1 VSASLAERL
10 ADLAEP
16 ERLQLL
22 SALPPD
28 EVERCLSE
36 WQFWARPEQLSPDG
50 QWTVWAIIT
59 GRGWGKTRT
68 GAEWILD
75 RCEAFAAL
83 GVKHYVALVGRT
95 AADVRDVMINGE
107 SGLRECAERRGYRLV
122 HVESRREVTIAE
134 LGTTMTTYSAEEP
147 DQLRGPSKHSAW
159 CDEPAA
165 WTHKVDAEGNT
176 AWSNLMFTLRL
187 DPPSSSGMVPQ
198 VVVTTTPKPIELVIE
213 WFRRAGVIPDDD
225 GELREP
231 DPSLTLTRG
240 SLYDNI
246 GNLSPAFVELV
257 TGQYGGTLLGAQEI
271 GGELLTAVEGAL
283 WQPEY
288 IGPHRV
294 NAAPDLRRCVVAVDP
309 PGSWKR
315 SSAECGIVAAGIG
328 RAARMPSAELVA
340 EAKRMGLVAELH
352 AQTQHAYVL
361 ADASVRGKTETWAAA
376 AVALY
381 RGLGADAIV
390 GEVNYGGDM
399 VRAAVHAID
408 PTIPFSPVTASRGK
422 RIRAE
427 PVSLLY
433 AKGRV
438 HHVGTFGLLE
448 SQMLTWTDAPGQPSP
463 DRLDA
468 AVWAISEL
476 LPHINQ
482 QPARSKTAAR
492 ERVPTGAAAARRS
505 AAGSASAVRLP
516 GARRR

>member
-1 VSASLAERL
+1 MSASLAERL
-10 ADLAEP
+10 ADLPEP

-22 SALPPD
+22 GSLPQD
-28 EVERCLSE
+28 ELERCLSD
-36 WQFWARPEQLSPDG
+36 WQFWARPEQLSPEG

-59 GRGWGKTRT
+59 GRGWGKTRS
-68 GAEWILD
+68 GAEWVLD
-75 RCEAFAAL
+75 RCELFAAH
-83 GVKHYVALVGRT
+83 GVRHYVALVGRT
-95 AADVRDVMINGE
+95 AADVRDVMIHGE
-107 SGLRECAERRGYRLV
+107 SGLAECAERRGYTLR
-122 HVESRREVTIAE
+122 HVESRREVTIDG
-134 LGTTMTTYSAEEP
+134 LNVTMTTYSAEEP
-147 DQLRGPSKHSAW
+147 DQLRGPSKHTAW

-165 WTHKVDAEGNT
+165 WTHKVDREGNT

-187 DPPSSSGMVPQ
+187 DPPERMGTQPQ

-213 WFRRAGVIPDDD
+213 WFRQAGLVPDDD
-225 GELREP
+225 GELRQP
-231 DPSLTLTRG
+231 DPALVLTRG

-288 IGPHRV
+288 IGPQRV
-294 NAAPDLRRCVVAVDP
+294 DVAPELRRCVVAVDP
-309 PGSWKR
+309 PGAHKPK
-315 SSAECGIVAAGIG
+315 SAECGIVAAGIG
-328 RAARMPSAELVA
+328 RHYHAPSAELVA
-340 EAKRMGLVAELH
+340 EAKRAGLVAELH
-352 AQTQHAYVL
+352 AQMQHAYVL
-361 ADASVRGKTETWAAA
+361 ADASVRGKTEVWAAA
-376 AVALY
+376 AVATY

-399 VRAAVHAID
+399 VRAAIHAID
-408 PTIPFSPVTASRGK
+408 PTIPFVMVTATRGK

-433 AKGRV
+433 AKRRV

-448 SQMLTWTDAPGQPSP
+448 SQMLTWVDAPGQPSP

-482 QPARSKTAAR
+482 QPAKSKTAAR
-492 ERVPTGAAAARRS
+492 RRVPTGAAAAARGS
-505 AAGSASAVRLP
+505 AAGLQLP